1 MTARKR
7 PGVSPVKDPEKAKQE
22 QKKISDHIRWG
33 VLITWLLF
41 ALLTGRYAWL
51 QLVQGDALAERVRR
65 ESGEAEVVQSPRG
78 SILDRNGKKLAV
90 SLILKSLF
98 IDPNNVEDPDDVAE
112 KLAPLIGLTPED
124 ILKDIAQGGGFVWVK
139 HFLSTDEV
147 RAVRHLIREEEYNC
161 LGFQEEPRRVYPNDE
176 LAANVLGFVG
186 ADDVGLDGI
195 EQAFDEMIKGGKMEN
210 FIQMDNASSQ
220 PILGSIFAKRRYD
233 GDQCKT
239 IELTIDSAIQFRV
252 EEAIEE
258 AMAETNPLAVTA
270 LVMQPKTGEILAMA
284 SRPSYNP
291 NHFSDY
297 PMEDWKNRSV
307 SFIYEPGSTFKSI
320 VAAAALQ
327 EKIVSPGEVFHDPG
341 YVDVS
346 DRRIQNWNGESFGT
360 VTFADVVKQS
370 LNTGFALVGLNLG
383 AERLTHYA
391 RLFGFGEATGIELP
405 AEESGL
411 LFDPDDMRES
421 DIATMS
427 IGQSIAV
434 TPLQLITAMSA
445 IANEGMLMKP
455 HIVKAIRNS
464 DGSIYEETKP
474 EPVRQ
479 TIDRETDKVL
489 VDLLEQVVAT
499 GGGGKAKV
507 KGYRVAG
514 KTGTAEKART
524 DGAGYMEGR
533 YIASFCG
540 FAPVEDPQVA
550 VLVIIDDPSGMF
562 YGGQIA
568 APVASRIFTDLFRYL
583 QIEPSSDPLDGQ
595 IPVAPTASTSTEG
608 KTIVPS
614 VLGLDATEAT
624 LTLQAAGL
632 RIHPDGR
639 GTAVSQAIEPNTVV
653 SRGTEVV
660 VHFSP

>member
-1 MTARKR
+1 M
-7 PGVSPVKDPEKAKQE
+7 
-22 QKKISDHIRWG
+22 SDHIRWG
-33 VLITWLLF
+33 ILLTWLLF

-65 ESGEAEVVQSPRG
+65 ETGEAEVVQSPRG
-78 SILDRNGKKLAV
+78 SILDRNGRELAV

-98 IDPNNVEDPDDVAE
+98 IDPNNVEDADDVAE
-112 KLAPLIGLTPED
+112 KLAPLIGLSPDE
-124 ILKDIAQGGGFVWVK
+124 IRKDIRQGGGFVWVK

-147 RAVRHLIREEEYNC
+147 RAVKHLIREEGYNC
-161 LGFQEEPRRVYPNDE
+161 LGFQNEPRRFYPNDE

-186 ADDVGLDGI
+186 ADDIGLDGI
-195 EQAFDEMIKGGKMEN
+195 EQAFDEMIKGGQTES
-210 FIQMDNASSQ
+210 FIQMDNASSR
-220 PILGSIFAKRRYD
+220 PILGSLLNKRHYD
-233 GDQCKT
+233 GDQCKS
-239 IELTIDSAIQFRV
+239 IELTIDSTIQFMV
-252 EEAIEE
+252 EETLEE

-284 SRPSYNP
+284 SRPTYNP
-291 NHFSDY
+291 NHFSDS
-297 PMEDWKNRSV
+297 PMEDWKNRGV

-327 EKIVSPGEVFHDPG
+327 EKIVTPDQVFHDPG
-341 YVDVS
+341 YVNVS

-360 VTFADVVKQS
+360 VTFTDVVTHS
-370 LNTGFALVGLNLG
+370 LNTGFALVGLELG
-383 AERLTHYA
+383 AQKLTQYA
-391 RLFGFGEATGIELP
+391 KLFGFGEPTGIELP
-405 AEESGL
+405 AEEAGI

-421 DIATMS
+421 DMATMA

-445 IANEGMLMKP
+445 IANDGMLMKP
-455 HIVKAIRNS
+455 HIVKAIRNP
-464 DGSIYEETKP
+464 DGSVFEETKP
-474 EPVRQ
+474 EKVRQ
-479 TIDRETDKVL
+479 TIDPETDKML

-562 YGGQIA
+562 YDGQIA
-568 APVASRIFTDLFRYL
+568 APVASRIFSQLFRHL
-583 QIEPSSDPLDGQ
+583 QIEPSSDPFTGRAAAPAANATGGQ
-595 IPVAPTASTSTEG
+595 V
-608 KTIVPS
+608 IVPD
-614 VLGLDATEAT
+614 VIGLDATEAT
-624 LTLQAAGL
+624 LTLQSAGL
-632 RIHPDGR
+632 KIQPDGR
-639 GTAVSQAIEPNTVV
+639 GTAVSQAISPNTVV
-653 SRGTEVV
+653 PRGTEVV